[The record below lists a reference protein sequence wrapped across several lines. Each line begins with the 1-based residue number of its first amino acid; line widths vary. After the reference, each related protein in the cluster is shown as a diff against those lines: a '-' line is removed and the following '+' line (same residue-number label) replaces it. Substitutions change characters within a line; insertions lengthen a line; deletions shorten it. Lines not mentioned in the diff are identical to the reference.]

1 VLSVAVWAGGARAAE
16 PGPALGQ
23 VSFQRDIAPLL
34 RMRCQGCHQAARL
47 EGGVDL
53 TTRAGLFAA
62 GDSGQAVVV
71 PGDAAASS
79 LLAMVTPDETGVA
92 QMPQKGP
99 PLAAVEVEL
108 LRRWIA
114 EGAAIDAM
122 AYRPH
127 YDQAHPPQYSQP
139 ATISALDASPDGAL
153 IAVSGVNETLLLDA
167 AAVARGEAKI
177 MRRLIGGAERIEAV
191 RFSPDGARLAV
202 AGGQPGESGELQ
214 IWNIATGELLLSHP
228 ATGDVLR
235 GVAWSPDGA
244 RVAFGGADSN
254 LYVVDAATGAVA
266 VEQGAH
272 ADWVLAA
279 AFSAG
284 GKHVVSGSR
293 DQTLKLID
301 TTDGRFVDNVTAV
314 SPGVPGGMIFSLA
327 RHPRLDVVA
336 VGGSERVP
344 RTYLVHRLVERKIGD
359 DSNLVR
365 AYPALPGRVFAVAFS
380 PKGTRLAAASSD
392 GERGQIEIFAVPE
405 EVQPP
410 EDVRLIQGKVSTE
423 RTAEEV
429 ARLAAY
435 HRTGAVRLAWAT
447 GGEFGPLYALA
458 FLPDGKRIASGGADG
473 IIRVHDALHGTLVA
487 EAMAFP
493 IETGVA
499 PSETIRVPASDASH
513 AATLRRGAGSGLRV
527 DRVEFLTDVMP
538 VLAKVGCNAGT
549 CHGAREGK
557 NGFALS
563 LRGYDPLADFRALTD
578 DHAGRRINRARPEAS
593 LMLQK
598 ASGGVPHGGGVVL
611 EPGSPRYELVR
622 QWIADGAQYNS
633 AAPRVVGIE
642 VAPLNPVVDA
652 PGETVA
658 VKVTARYSDGGTRD
672 VTADAFVES
681 GDTDRDRRRRGH
693 ADRRAAR
700 RGADSRSL
708 RGRLR
713 GDDAHRDG

>member
-1 VLSVAVWAGGARAAE
+1 LVLSVAVWAGGARAAE

-254 LYVVDAATGAVA
+254 LYVVDAAPTPTGCSPP
-266 VEQGAH
+266 
-272 ADWVLAA
+272 L
-279 AFSAG
+279 
-284 GKHVVSGSR
+284 SR
-293 DQTLKLID
+293 
-301 TTDGRFVDNVTAV
+301 
-314 SPGVPGGMIFSLA
+314 P
-327 RHPRLDVVA
+327 
-336 VGGSERVP
+336 
-344 RTYLVHRLVERKIGD
+344 
-359 DSNLVR
+359 
-365 AYPALPGRVFAVAFS
+365 
-380 PKGTRLAAASSD
+380 
-392 GERGQIEIFAVPE
+392 
-405 EVQPP
+405 
-410 EDVRLIQGKVSTE
+410 
-423 RTAEEV
+423 
-429 ARLAAY
+429 
-435 HRTGAVRLAWAT
+435 
-447 GGEFGPLYALA
+447 
-458 FLPDGKRIASGGADG
+458 
-473 IIRVHDALHGTLVA
+473 
-487 EAMAFP
+487 
-493 IETGVA
+493 
-499 PSETIRVPASDASH
+499 
-513 AATLRRGAGSGLRV
+513 AGS
-527 DRVEFLTDVMP
+527 TS
-538 VLAKVGCNAGT
+538 CQ
-549 CHGAREGK
+549 ARETRR
-557 NGFALS
+557 LS
-563 LRGYDPLADFRALTD
+563 
-578 DHAGRRINRARPEAS
+578 
-593 LMLQK
+593 
-598 ASGGVPHGGGVVL
+598 
-611 EPGSPRYELVR
+611 
-622 QWIADGAQYNS
+622 
-633 AAPRVVGIE
+633 
-642 VAPLNPVVDA
+642 
-652 PGETVA
+652 
-658 VKVTARYSDGGTRD
+658 
-672 VTADAFVES
+672 
-681 GDTDRDRRRRGH
+681 
-693 ADRRAAR
+693 
-700 RGADSRSL
+700 
-708 RGRLR
+708 
-713 GDDAHRDG
+713 